1 MQLSNV
7 RGEVFVFPRKFHG
20 DDVLLRWIFFKYKK
34 PMMDEMHQ
42 HLVKLPK
49 FQLAKLKLEVPT
61 GKMSRTYSWVGTSGS
76 LGP

>member
-1 MQLSNV
+1 MQLSKV

-20 DDVLLRWIFFKYKK
+20 DDVLLRWIFFFKYKK
-34 PMMDEMHQ
+34 KTMMDEMHQ

-61 GKMSRTYSWVGTSGS
+61 GKMSRTYSW
-76 LGP
+76 